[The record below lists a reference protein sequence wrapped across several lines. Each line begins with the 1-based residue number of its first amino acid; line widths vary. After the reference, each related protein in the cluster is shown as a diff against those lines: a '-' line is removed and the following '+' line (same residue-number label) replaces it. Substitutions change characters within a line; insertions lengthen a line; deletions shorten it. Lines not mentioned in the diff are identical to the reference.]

1 MRYNETRKQET
12 RARVLQAAARTLRV
26 KGPHQLGVAEVMAEA
41 GLTHGG
47 FYAHFKSKDDLL
59 GAAIDEAFSAGRGLF
74 RRATDGKAPREAL
87 LNYIDRYVSMVHR
100 DAPERGCPIAALTS
114 DLPRLP
120 EPARQIFDDGVRGL
134 VRGIAE
140 RLPFTLER
148 AEAEAGSILSEMV
161 GALGLARAVSDTVLA
176 ETLLAQSRANLR
188 ARIDAAFA
196 AGAMPS

>member
-12 RARVLQAAARTLRV
+12 RAKVLQAAARALRA

-59 GAAIDEAFSAGRGLF
+59 GAAIEEAFSAGRGLF
-74 RRATDGKAPREAL
+74 KRAADGKGPQEAL
-87 LNYIDRYVSMVHR
+87 LNYVDRYVSMAHR

-120 EPARQIFDDGVRGL
+120 EPARQVFDDGVRGL
-134 VRGIAE
+134 ISNIAE
-140 RLPFTLER
+140 RLPFPVEK
-148 AEAEAGSILSEMV
+148 AQAEAGSLLSEMV
-161 GALGLARAVSDTVLA
+161 GALGLARAVSDADLA

-188 ARIDAAFA
+188 ARIDAAFS
-196 AGAMPS
+196 AGALSS